1 MCGITGVYSFTEKG
15 QKYHNYI
22 NDATC
27 KLYLRG
33 PDSSGIYQHN
43 NLSLGHVRLSI
54 IDVSDIASQ
63 PFSDITGRYTIIFNG
78 EFYNFKEHRLYL
90 EQKGYILRSQSD
102 TEVLLYLYIE
112 DGPNFISKL
121 NGFFAFA
128 IYDKLDE
135 SLFMARDRSGI
146 KPILFYKD
154 NDVFIFASEM
164 KSLLAFP
171 LIRKIDTISLFT
183 YLQLNYIPAPHSIFE
198 GINKLEPGCSITI
211 KNNSFKKEHYYKVP
225 YDKNEIA
232 KASSYEDSCSKL
244 KSLLDDSVKLRLI
257 SDVPLGAFLSGGIDS
272 SVIVALASRHT
283 QHLNTFSIGFKDE
296 PLFDET
302 YYARLVSK
310 KFNTNHTEFKLTNN
324 DLLAHL
330 YDVLDYIDEPFADS
344 SALAV
349 YILSM
354 QTKKHVTVALSG
366 DGADEIFGGYNKH
379 YAEYNFQ
386 KNPILMRFLAGTEP
400 LLRMFPQ
407 SRNSALLNRFRQ
419 LHRMALGAKMSA
431 KNRYWHWC
439 RYADEIQSQ
448 NLLISEINHE
458 NYDQRKSDLLKYIDN
473 EIPDLN
479 DILYADVNMVLPYDM
494 LTKVDL
500 MSMAN
505 SLEVRVPFLDYR
517 IVNFAF
523 GLPASYKID
532 GNNRKR
538 ILKDTFKNELPDELY
553 TRKKHGFEVPLLKW
567 FNNEL
572 KSLITNDLLEDNF
585 IKQQGLFSIVEIRK
599 LKNQVFSDNPHDA
612 TARVWALIVFQY
624 WWKKYCCQ

>member
-1 MCGITGVYSFTEKG
+1 MCGITGIFSFTEEGKNF
-15 QKYHNYI
+15 HNYI
-22 NDATC
+22 SQATC
-27 KLYLRG
+27 KLNLRG

-43 NLSLGHVRLSI
+43 NLSFGHARLSI

-63 PFSDITGRYTIIFNG
+63 PFTDITDRYTIVFNG
-78 EFYNFKEHRLYL
+78 EFYNFKEHKSYL
-90 EQKGYILRSQSD
+90 EKKGYKFRSQSD

-112 DGPNFISKL
+112 EGPQFISKL

-128 IYDKLDE
+128 IYDKLNE
-135 SLFMARDRSGI
+135 SLFIGRDRFGI
-146 KPILFYKD
+146 KPLYFFK
-154 NDVFIFASEM
+154 NKDVFIFASEM

-171 LIRKIDTISLFT
+171 LSRKIDEISLFT
-183 YLQLNYIPAPHSIFE
+183 YLQLNYIPAPFSIFE
-198 GINKLEPGCSITI
+198 GINKLEPGHTLSI
-211 KNNSFKKEHYYKVP
+211 KGESFKIEQYYQIPHKENIITNK
-225 YDKNEIA
+225 K
-232 KASSYEDSCSKL
+232 SYEDSCGEL
-244 KSLLDDSVKLRLI
+244 KTLLDESVKLRLI

-272 SVIVALASRHT
+272 SVIVALASKHT

-302 YYARLVSK
+302 YFARLVSK
-310 KFNTNHTEFKLTNN
+310 KLKTNHTEFKLTNN
-324 DLLAHL
+324 DLLQHL
-330 YDVLDYIDEPFADS
+330 FDVLDYIDEPFADS

-379 YAEYNFQ
+379 YAEYRYQ
-386 KNPILMRFLAGTEP
+386 KNPLLMKLLAGTEP
-400 LLRMFPQ
+400 LLRIIPQ
-407 SRNSALLNRFRQ
+407 SRNSALLNKFRQ
-419 LHRMALGAKMSA
+419 IHRLALGAKMSA

-448 NLLISEINHE
+448 NLLKSKVNLSQ
-458 NYDQRKSDLLKYIDN
+458 YDLRKSNLLKYINN
-473 EIPDLN
+473 ENLDLN
-479 DILYADVNMVLPYDM
+479 DILYSDMQLVLPNDM

-505 SLEVRVPFLDYR
+505 SLEVRVPFLDYN

-532 GNNRKR
+532 NKGRKK
-538 ILKDTFKNELPDELY
+538 ILKDAFKNELPEELY

-567 FNNEL
+567 FNSEL
-572 KSLITNDLLEDNF
+572 KSLITDNLLEDNF
-585 IKQQGLFSIVEIRK
+585 VRAQGIFSVDEVRK
-599 LKNQVFSDNPHDA
+599 LKKQVFSKNPQDA
-612 TARVWALIVFQY
+612 TARIWALIVFQY
-624 WWKKYCCQ
+624 WWKKYNSL